1 MAGGVIDGDAWRRSR
16 LAALE
21 SALRTD
27 VDPEQRAMIETE
39 LVELRAAL
47 GAGRR
52 RWARWLLWGGR
63 PR

>member
-16 LAALE
+16 LEALE

>member
-16 LAALE
+16 MAALE
-21 SALRTD
+21 AALRSD
-27 VDPEQRAMIETE
+27 VDPEQRAAIETE
-39 LVELRAAL
+39 LVELKAAL